1 MGKETENH
9 GFPASV
15 VRKGVVDGY
24 SAPGNRLRGQDELPH
39 AMILEHSRF
48 ATEAD
53 RTELV
58 SVDRKVEE

>member
-1 MGKETENH
+1 MGIAHRET
-9 GFPASV
+9 GCV
-15 VRKGVVDGY
+15 VKTK
-24 SAPGNRLRGQDELPH
+24 LPH

-48 ATEAD
+48 ATEVD